1 MDKIEIYI
9 DELLEKST
17 PDRPIWNI
25 EKRQHIER
33 FGYHSRIFKH
43 RKNTYIKHAGQ
54 NQKQLF
60 LFGVGS
66 VFVNKPTAY
75 IVEEDVEHHKQNKPK
90 FAPAVEYKVYDKEK
104 NITSLS

>member
-1 MDKIEIYI
+1 M
-9 DELLEKST
+9 LG
-17 PDRPIWNI
+17 NI

-33 FGYHSRIFKH
+33 FGYHSRVLEH
-43 RKNTYIKHAGQ
+43 RKNTNIKHAGQ

-75 IVEEDVEHHKQNKPK
+75 VVEENVEYHKQNKLW
-90 FAPAVEYKVYDKEK
+90 FTPAVEYEVYDKKK
-104 NITSLS
+104 NIASLSWHKIIGKQGYRKIRK